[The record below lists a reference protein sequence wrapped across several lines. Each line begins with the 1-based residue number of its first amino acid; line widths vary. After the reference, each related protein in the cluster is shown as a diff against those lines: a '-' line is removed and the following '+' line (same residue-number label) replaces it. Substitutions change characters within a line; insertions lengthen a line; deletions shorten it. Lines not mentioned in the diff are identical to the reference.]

1 MADTP
6 DILEIKKDLIPYE
19 CTILL
24 AGEQFGMQFNYNA
37 TADLFT
43 VDLYRDGELLC
54 AGEPIVYG
62 IPLWHDVRK
71 ADTFP
76 ALDIIPLDP
85 SGESN
90 AVTFDNLG
98 ETVLLIVDNGG
109 DEEGDSNE

>member
-6 DILEIKKDLIPYE
+6 DVLEIKKDLIPYE

-24 AGEQFGMQFNYNA
+24 AGELFGLKINYNA

-43 VDLYRDGELLC
+43 VDLTRDGELIC

-62 IPLWHDVRK
+62 VPLFKDVYR

-76 ALDIIPLDP
+76 AVTIIPIDP
-85 SGESN
+85 SGELN
-90 AVTFDNLG
+90 KVTHANLG
-98 ETVLLIVDNGG
+98 ETVLLIVAGG
-109 DEEGDSNE
+109 GEDESNE